1 MMSSKKVRAIA
12 SMVDQSSPGIQSEF
26 SGLDHGRSDSGRF
39 GRPGEKFGLPA
50 NRQLEASKPV
60 LLSENNRIL
69 PFLIKNLP
77 GMAYRSHHNG
87 NWIVDY
93 VSEGCLQL
101 TGYRPADLMHN
112 KMISYIDLVHPED
125 REFMVNSMDT
135 ALRDSKPFDI
145 VYRIISETG
154 DQKWVRDLGHGEYLT
169 EEDFIAVEGF
179 VIDIT
184 DRKQSE
190 KRIQRQLD
198 RFEALRKV
206 DMAISSSLDLRLT
219 LDILLDQVT
228 RHLNVDSA
236 DVLLFNPASQTFEY
250 VAGRGFRTTAL
261 QHTNL
266 RLGEGYAGLA
276 ALDRQIIRVSNL
288 SASLGE
294 FKRAPQI
301 VDEGFTEYLG
311 VPLIAKGQV
320 QGILEIFH
328 RTRLAID
335 EEWMNFLESLASHAA
350 IAVDN
355 ATMYNNSQRSNI
367 ELTMAYDA
375 TLEGWSKAL
384 ELRDQGTEGHNQR
397 VAAMTLR
404 LAKSLDIKPD
414 DLLHIRRG
422 ALLHD
427 IGKMGVPDNILL
439 KPGPLTKDEWAIM
452 QKHPE
457 YAYDLLSPI
466 TYLKPALDI
475 PYCHHEKWDGTGYP
489 RGLKGDQIPFSARMF
504 AVVDVWDALL
514 SDRPYRPA
522 WNEDQVFSFIREQ
535 NGKHFDPQM
544 VEAFMKLF

>member
-1 MMSSKKVRAIA
+1 
-12 SMVDQSSPGIQSEF
+12 MVDQSSPGIQSEF
-26 SGLDHGRSDSGRF
+26 SGLDHGKSDSSRF
-39 GRPGEKFGLPA
+39 GRAGDKFALPSTWHLDTA
-50 NRQLEASKPV
+50 KPIF
-60 LLSENNRIL
+60 LSENNSIL
-69 PFLIKNLP
+69 SLLIKNLP
-77 GMAYRSHHNG
+77 GMAYRSRHNG
-87 NWIVDY
+87 NWIIDY
-93 VSEGCLQL
+93 VSEGCFQL
-101 TGYRPADLMHN
+101 TGYRPGDLVQN
-112 KMISYIDLVHPED
+112 KQVSYIDLVHPED
-125 REFMVNSMDT
+125 RQYMVDSMDT
-135 ALRDSKPFDI
+135 ALKDRKPFDI
-145 VYRIISETG
+145 VYRIVSQTG
-154 DQKWVRDLGHGEYLT
+154 DQKWVRDLGHGEYLV
-169 EEDFIAVEGF
+169 EEDLATVEGF
-179 VIDIT
+179 IIDIT

-190 KRIQRQLD
+190 KRIQCQLE

-206 DMAISSSLDLRLT
+206 DLAISSSLDLRLT

-236 DVLLFNPASQTFEY
+236 DILLVNPASQAFEFM
-250 VAGRGFRTTAL
+250 AGRGFRTTAL

-276 ALDRQIIRVSNL
+276 ALERQIIRVSNL
-288 SASLGE
+288 SASLGD
-294 FKRAPQI
+294 FKRAPQLT
-301 VDEGFTEYLG
+301 DEGFVEYLG

-320 QGILEIFH
+320 LGILEIFH
-328 RTRLAID
+328 RRHIEVD

-367 ELTMAYDA
+367 ELTMAYDD

-404 LAKSLDIKPD
+404 LAKSLEIKTD

-427 IGKMGVPDNILL
+427 IGKMGIPDHILL
-439 KPGPLTKDEWAIM
+439 KPGPLNSEEWAIM
-452 QKHPE
+452 RNHPE
-457 YAYDLLSPI
+457 YAYNLLSSI
-466 TYLKPALDI
+466 SYLKPSLDI

-489 RGLKGDQIPFSARMF
+489 CGLKGEQIPIFARMF

-535 NGKHFDPQM
+535 SGKHFDPLM

>member
-1 MMSSKKVRAIA
+1 
-12 SMVDQSSPGIQSEF
+12 MVDQSLPGIQNEF
-26 SGLDHGRSDSGRF
+26 SGLDHGISDSGRF
-39 GRPGEKFGLPA
+39 GRSADKFGQSST
-50 NRQLEASKPV
+50 RQLDKPIV
-60 LLSENNRIL
+60 LSENNRIL
-69 PFLIKNLP
+69 SFLIKNLP

-87 NWIVDY
+87 YWIVDY

-101 TGYRPADLMHN
+101 TGYRTVDLVQN
-112 KMISYIDLVHPED
+112 KKVSYIDLVHPED
-125 REFMVNSMDT
+125 REFMINSMDT
-135 ALRDSKPFDI
+135 ALRDRKPFDI
-145 VYRIISETG
+145 VYRIISESG

-169 EEDFIAVEGF
+169 EEDAVAVEGF
-179 VIDIT
+179 IIDIT

-190 KRIQRQLD
+190 KRIQCQLD
-198 RFEALRKV
+198 RFEALRKI

-236 DVLLFNPASQTFEY
+236 DVLLFNPASQTLEF

-261 QHTNL
+261 QHSNL
-266 RLGEGYAGLA
+266 RLGEGYAGQS
-276 ALDRQIIRVSNL
+276 ALERQIIRISNL

-301 VDEGFTEYLG
+301 TDEGFTEYLG

-328 RTRLAID
+328 RTRLEID

-367 ELTMAYDA
+367 ELTLAYDA

-397 VAAMTLR
+397 VAATTLR
-404 LAKSLDIKPD
+404 LAKSLEIKPD
-414 DLLHIRRG
+414 DLLNIRRG

-427 IGKMGVPDNILL
+427 IGKMGIPDNILL
-439 KPGPLTKDEWAIM
+439 KPGPLTQDEWAIM
-452 QKHPE
+452 RKHPE
-457 YAYDLLSPI
+457 YAFDLLSPI

-489 RGLKGDQIPFSARMF
+489 RGLKGEEIPFSARMF

-522 WNEDQVFSFIREQ
+522 WNEDLVFSFIREQ
-535 NGKHFDPQM
+535 SGKHFDPQM

>member
-1 MMSSKKVRAIA
+1 
-12 SMVDQSSPGIQSEF
+12 MVEQSSPGIQSEF

-39 GRPGEKFGLPA
+39 GRPGEKYSMPA
-50 NRQLEASKPV
+50 AWHLDTAKPI

-69 PFLIKNLP
+69 SLLIKKLP
-77 GMAYRSHHNG
+77 GMAYRGRHNG
-87 NWIVDY
+87 NWIFDY
-93 VSEGCLQL
+93 VSEGCLLL
-101 TGYRPADLMHN
+101 TGYRPVDFVQN
-112 KMISYIDLVHPED
+112 KKVSYIDLVHPED
-125 REFMVNSMDT
+125 REFMVKSMDT
-135 ALRDSKPFDI
+135 ALKDRKPFDI
-145 VYRIISETG
+145 VYRIISEGG

-169 EEDFIAVEGF
+169 EEDVVAVEGF

-190 KRIQRQLD
+190 KRIQCQLD

-236 DVLLFNPASQTFEY
+236 DVLLFNPASQTFEF

-266 RLGEGYAGLA
+266 RLGEGYAGQA

-301 VDEGFTEYLG
+301 TDEGFIEYLG

-328 RTRLAID
+328 RTHLEID
-335 EEWMNFLESLASHAA
+335 EEWMNFLESLANHAA

-355 ATMYNNSQRSNI
+355 ATMYNNSQRYNI

-404 LAKSLDIKPD
+404 LAKSLEIKPEE
-414 DLLHIRRG
+414 LINIRRG

-427 IGKMGVPDNILL
+427 IGKMGIPDNILL
-439 KPGPLTKDEWAIM
+439 KPGPLTCDEWEVM
-452 QKHPE
+452 RKHPE
-457 YAYDLLSPI
+457 YAYNLLSPI

-489 RGLKGDQIPFSARMF
+489 RGLKGEQIPFSARMF

-522 WNEDQVFSFIREQ
+522 WNEDQVFSFIHEQ
-535 NGKHFDPQM
+535 SGKHFDPQM